1 MDSAETREEYVC
13 SNKLLLRMESWEE
26 QCAEVINNKKQ
37 CKLNGKEPR
46 DAVELKSMFQC
57 GCQLAARE
65 ARRCHPGRTD
75 PKGFSR

>member
-1 MDSAETREEYVC
+1 LLLLKYKNSNSVSCAPFTDFTKTKIIPQMDSAETREEYVC

-46 DAVELKSMFQC
+46 DAEMLWN
-57 GCQLAARE
+57 
-65 ARRCHPGRTD
+65 
-75 PKGFSR
+75 